1 MDNKFISRAMSV
13 FPDGDPH
20 VSTHAPA
27 DSDAPH
33 YTIVDDDDPERYIG
47 GEDPDEYEDEYEE
60 DGRAERE
67 QNDSYGDEEEEDDSL
82 ERHGGSI
89 EDYID
94 VDALEELSYPDSYP
108 PLQTQAPYQSQSQ
121 SYSQYY

>member
-1 MDNKFISRAMSV
+1 MSI
-13 FPDGDPH
+13 FPDGNPH
-20 VSTHAPA
+20 VSTAAPA
-27 DSDAPH
+27 ASEAPH

-47 GEDPDEYEDEYEE
+47 GEDPNEYEDGYEE
-60 DGRAERE
+60 DGGAQRE
-67 QNDSYGDEEEEDDSL
+67 QDDSYGDEEEDADPL